1 MLSKKKSII
10 NNIFV
15 IFQFLLIIILI
26 FSVLIIDGNWDSI
39 IKYSLILLVIF
50 SFLVLLFR
58 FLIKKNIE
66 DDWHFMWLSFS
77 IYFIF
82 WIIYYPYNYRL
93 INYDLNEIFSIIN
106 LFQLVNLTA
115 LLIIFLL
122 RKADVR
128 QIYIIIS
135 IYYFFVKI
143 HYFLWKIRSAEALI
157 SAGIP
162 LILLFIPLIIF
173 LLGIR
178 MTKKFRGR
186 VLNLFLF
193 IGLNFVLLNYS
204 MFLYHANIMYTAKIK
219 IKNYFNEYLIGLGVI
234 FYIILIFAVEIIENK
249 RKSPVVARQ

>member
-1 MLSKKKSII
+1 M
-10 NNIFV
+10 
-15 IFQFLLIIILI
+15 
-26 FSVLIIDGNWDSI
+26 
-39 IKYSLILLVIF
+39 
-50 SFLVLLFR
+50 
-58 FLIKKNIE
+58 
-66 DDWHFMWLSFS
+66 
-77 IYFIF
+77 
-82 WIIYYPYNYRL
+82 L

-204 MFLYHANIMYTAKIK
+204 MFLYHANIMYIAKIK

-249 RKSPVVARQ
+249 RKSSVALR